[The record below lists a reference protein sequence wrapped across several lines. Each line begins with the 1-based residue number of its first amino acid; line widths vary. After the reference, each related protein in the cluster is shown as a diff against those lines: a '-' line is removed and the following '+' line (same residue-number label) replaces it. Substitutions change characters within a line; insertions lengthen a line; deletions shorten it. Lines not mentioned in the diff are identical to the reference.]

1 MTPARQLCNIPAS
14 GAWVVPPKRC
24 CASISRRSAIRSA
37 AGATIAEGTLNVNK
51 KLLGLAVAASVLGLA
66 APALAA
72 DVKLGILGDLTGPI
86 ESLAPPIVAG
96 AQLAFDHVN
105 AQGGILD
112 GKIVSVTGDSACDP
126 SVAGPAADKLV
137 NTDQVTAIVGAFC
150 TGATIG
156 AATTAG
162 IPGGVVMISPSA
174 SAPAVTTVADN
185 DLVFR
190 TTPSDAFQGVKL
202 ADLLF
207 GKDVKDVALTYVNND
222 YGKGLADVFAARFA
236 ELGGTVS
243 ANLAHE
249 DGKADYR
256 AELGQLAGT
265 GSANLVVL
273 GYISGSGLTILQQA
287 NESGNFTSY
296 FGGDGMIG
304 DAISGANV
312 PNFTATRAGAYAGE
326 SANVFTKLATD
337 GGLDPA
343 ATYAPQAYDAAFLL
357 ALAVQKNGTA
367 DRAGLAAALRDVAS
381 APGEK
386 ILPGEW
392 TKAKELIA
400 AGTDI
405 DYEGAG
411 GPLDFDAAGDV
422 DGIIVEVIWENGAF
436 VEKGPVK

>member
-1 MTPARQLCNIPAS
+1 M
-14 GAWVVPPKRC
+14 
-24 CASISRRSAIRSA
+24 
-37 AGATIAEGTLNVNK
+37 NK
-51 KLLGLAVAASVLGLA
+51 KLLGLAVATSVLGLA
-66 APALAA
+66 APALAQ

-96 AQLAFDHVN
+96 AQLAFDNVN

-112 GKIVSVTGDSACDP
+112 GGQIVSVTGDSACDP

-174 SAPAVTTVADN
+174 SAPAVTTVEDS
-185 DLVFR
+185 DLLYR

-202 ADLLF
+202 ADLLTSK
-207 GKDVKDVALTYVNND
+207 GIADVALTYVNND
-222 YGKGLADVFAARFA
+222 YGKGLADVFAKQFEAN
-236 ELGGTVS
+236 GGTVS

-265 GSANLVVL
+265 GSQNLVVL
-273 GYISGSGLTILQQA
+273 AYISGSGLTILQQA

-304 DAISGANV
+304 DAISGSNV
-312 PNFTATRAGAYAGE
+312 PNFVATRAGAYAGE
-326 SANVFTKLATD
+326 SAEAYTKLATD
-337 GGLDPA
+337 AGQDPA
-343 ATYAPQAYDAAFLL
+343 ATYAPQAYDAGFLL
-357 ALAVQKNGTA
+357 ALAVQKNGSA

-422 DGIIVEVIWENGAF
+422 DGIIVEVVWENGAF
-436 VEKGPVK
+436 AEKGPVQ

>member
-1 MTPARQLCNIPAS
+1 M
-14 GAWVVPPKRC
+14 
-24 CASISRRSAIRSA
+24 
-37 AGATIAEGTLNVNK
+37 NK
-51 KLLGLAVAASVLGLA
+51 SKILSLAVAASMLGLTV
-66 APALAA
+66 PALAQ

-105 AQGGILD
+105 AQGGIL
-112 GKIVSVTGDSACDP
+112 GGGQIVSVTGDSACDP

-137 NTDQVTAIVGAFC
+137 NTDQVTGIVGAFC

-174 SAPAVTTVADN
+174 SAPAVTTVEDN
-185 DLVFR
+185 DLLFR

-202 ADLLF
+202 ADLLY
-207 GKDVKDVALTYVNND
+207 GKGVTDVALTYVNND

-243 ANLAHE
+243 VNISHE

-256 AELGQLAGT
+256 AELGQLAGS
-265 GSANLVVL
+265 GSENLVVL
-273 GYISGSGLTILQQA
+273 AYISGSGLTILQQA
-287 NESGNFTSY
+287 NEGGNFTTY

-304 DAISGANV
+304 DALAGSNV
-312 PNFTATRAGAYAGE
+312 PNFVATRAGAYAGA
-326 SANVFTKLATD
+326 SADAYIKLATD
-337 GGLDPA
+337 AGQDPA
-343 ATYAPQAYDAAFLL
+343 ATYAPQAYDAGFLL
-357 ALAVQKNGTA
+357 ALAVQKNGN
-367 DRAGLAAALRDVAS
+367 AGREGLSAALREVAS

-392 TKAKELIA
+392 SKAVELIA

-422 DGIIVEVIWENGAF
+422 DGIIVEVVWENGAF
-436 VEKGPVK
+436 VEKGPVQ